1 MTSVSAVNSKKAI
14 FHIFSISGAYGIVIA
29 LFVCYV
35 GSMKINQPVTDQE
48 FVIRPESSIISRTDG
63 KGVITY
69 VNDDFVEAAGFSR
82 EELIGQ
88 PHNIVRHP
96 EMASEAFRDMWA
108 TLGRGKPWGGVVKN
122 RRKDGGYY
130 WVKAMVTPLSSGGYM
145 SVRTR
150 ASAEEIRSAEALHD
164 RMRRDPGLML
174 DQGQLRG
181 GTLVRLFR
189 RINDIDLSKRLWLT
203 TLASMVIVCLSLA
216 LGLLVVAAVPAELPP
231 DVAARIATLHRL
243 MLVVGGITLI
253 AWPPLAWVIIREF
266 SRPVR
271 SAIDAARQMAAMD
284 LSQPLPIH
292 GDDEVGQL
300 LAQLAIMRNHF
311 LEMAAMLRQSTGKL
325 DVMAKQ
331 LAESSRCSATAA
343 SEQAGVATNMAASVE
358 ELSVSIDHVSEF
370 SSEANEISHKS
381 GEDSRT
387 GGRVIQEAAGEMAL
401 IAEAVKASASAIR
414 ELESYSV
421 DISTIVGVIRE
432 IADQTNLLAL
442 NAAIEA
448 ARAGEQGRGFAVVA
462 DEVRKL
468 AERTASSTTQITAM
482 IDKVQV
488 ASRHAVG
495 EMENSVQQVE
505 SGVTLARQAE
515 QSIAAIQLGSTH
527 VADAVNEISEAIRE
541 QGAAAREI
549 AQNVE
554 RVAQMTEQG
563 SNTSQASALLAADV
577 NVLSRELRLLAETF
591 RI

>member
-1 MTSVSAVNSKKAI
+1 MS
-14 FHIFSISGAYGIVIA
+14 AYGIVIA

-96 EMASEAFRDMWA
+96 EMAPEAFRDMWA

-164 RMRRDPGLML
+164 RMRRDPRLLL
-174 DQGQLRG
+174 DQGRLRG
-181 GTLVRLFR
+181 SALLRLFR

-216 LGLLVVAAVPAELPP
+216 LGLLVVAAVPAELLPP

-381 GEDSRT
+381 GDDSRT

-515 QSIAAIQLGSTH
+515 QSIAAIQVGSTH

>member
-96 EMASEAFRDMWA
+96 EMAPEAFRDMWA

-515 QSIAAIQLGSTH
+515 QSIAAIQVGSTH